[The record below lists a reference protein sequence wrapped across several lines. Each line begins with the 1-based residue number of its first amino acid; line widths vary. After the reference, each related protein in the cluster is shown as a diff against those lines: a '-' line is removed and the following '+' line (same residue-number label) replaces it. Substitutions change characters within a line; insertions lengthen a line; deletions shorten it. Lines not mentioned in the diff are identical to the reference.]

1 MREAVF
7 QIKDLKSKKIIARF
21 LFRED
26 AEKFLRMKKEQDKD
40 RYVLIESGK
49 KREGRKPLS
58 YKSDVTV
65 LEIMQ
70 KDVCRGRFLGY
81 II

>member
-1 MREAVF
+1 MF

-49 KREGRKPLS
+49 EKRG
-58 YKSDVTV
+58 
-65 LEIMQ
+65 
-70 KDVCRGRFLGY
+70 
-81 II
+81 